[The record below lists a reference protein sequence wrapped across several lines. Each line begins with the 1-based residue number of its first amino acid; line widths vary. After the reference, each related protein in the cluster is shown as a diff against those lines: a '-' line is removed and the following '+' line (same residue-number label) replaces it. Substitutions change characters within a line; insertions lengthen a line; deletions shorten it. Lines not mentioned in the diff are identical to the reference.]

1 MENGTIEERLY
12 ELMIA
17 ASEATKKS
25 LSENKGAQS
34 EQLKCFYIS
43 AQMDIDNSLNHLK
56 PILEYRKLV
65 AQQLLDANRED
76 DKIMLFYAYK
86 KTDDII
92 KLLLGEL

>member
-25 LSENKGAQS
+25 LSENKGANI
-34 EQLKCFYIS
+34 EQLKSFQIS
-43 AQMDIDNSLNHLK
+43 AHMDIESHLNYLK

-65 AQQLLDANRED
+65 AQQLLDANKED

-86 KTDDII
+86 KTDDTID
-92 KLLLGEL
+92 LLLGHL